1 MESRESSDGEDE
13 QIVQVREALM
23 CLAGKRFEG
32 LRTARFLKHTT
43 MSIDDDVF
51 DLPLDAFI
59 CRPESVDPA
68 KISFPG
74 WASPSPNW
82 VEWVDAM
89 AERHAA
95 VWRKAGVYDAIL
107 ASRYEIKKQEELMMA
122 LVEKWCVETN
132 TFVFPWGEA
141 TLTLEDMVV
150 LGGFSVV
157 GNNAMAPVK
166 REEMKEVEEKM
177 KKAKREIEGE
187 LVVGKKCSVGLWM
200 KEMMKSGSE
209 IEHEGFLVTWLSRF
223 VFPSSADLVNDM
235 LFPAAVQL
243 AKGVTLALAPA
254 VLAGIYRDLGLLK
267 EVLAG
272 YGEKETVV
280 VKSPLQFVQVW
291 AYERIMELQP
301 PGQPGQLN
309 PGEPRMARWH
319 QHGGGQD
326 LYGYPENVRAVLD
339 STKESF
345 DFRPY
350 TKPLSNFK
358 FPKFYMEDNCWVHL
372 HSDDKNIVAFGRCLR
387 FCKLVG
393 VNCIEPYYPHRVAL
407 QFGYDQDVPGV
418 VSARNETPE
427 LAWKDYIRP
436 IAGDMM
442 YVPSRVSD
450 GEVTVRYIRWWKLS
464 FAMLQSEAKKISHKL
479 LASPPRQKPT
489 TTTTAATKVR
499 ETKTKK
505 GSLGR
510 SSSSGSLIGSEKGDK
525 HPLKRPEWVQRSPP
539 GWKKSPDRSS
549 SSALGGGGAKDLKGV
564 LRGLGRTKGQG
575 HVTFQLPSPSPKS
588 SPPSKTNTPLE
599 KQNDSHVKKPRMI
612 PRVADLAK
620 RPSSSSQVPHPHRR
634 DNYNDSSS
642 RQASKEPYKAPS
654 LSGYPPS
661 KRKKSPRS
669 LDIVNSPGQ
678 KSSLSPQQGSK
689 ESPKS
694 PSVSGSSSLT
704 RRNLPRSQEL
714 NKSSSSSL
722 GSLSLARKKPPRSS
736 ESGNSSF
743 GGGSSALKRNT
754 DVSTKQ
760 ESPRKAQELK
770 ATNVKFLEEIVT
782 LREHVG
788 EEGEVTYHIPKQQFE
803 DLSQGVQDVLHDLH
817 SIKSALNIQDDDE

>member
-1 MESRESSDGEDE
+1 
-13 QIVQVREALM
+13 
-23 CLAGKRFEG
+23 
-32 LRTARFLKHTT
+32 

-59 CRPESVDPA
+59 CRPESVDPEIWTA

-74 WASPSPNW
+74 WAST
-82 VEWVDAM
+82 
-89 AERHAA
+89 HAT
-95 VWRKAGVYDAIL
+95 VWKAGVYDAIL
-107 ASRYEIKKQEELMMA
+107 ASRYQIKKQDELMMA
-122 LVEKWCVETN
+122 LVEKWCIETN
-132 TFVFPWGEA
+132 TFVLPWGEA
-141 TLTLEDMVV
+141 TVTLEDVIV
-150 LGGFSVV
+150 LGGFSVI

-177 KKAKREIEGE
+177 KKVKREIEGE
-187 LVVGKKCSVGLWM
+187 LGKN
-200 KEMMKSGSE
+200 SG
-209 IEHEGFLVTWLSRF
+209 
-223 VFPSSADLVNDM
+223 DLVNDV
-235 LFPAAVQL
+235 LFPASIQL

-254 VLAGIYRDLGLLK
+254 VLAGYTDHG
-267 EVLAG
+267 VAA
-272 YGEKETVV
+272 T
-280 VKSPLQFVQVW
+280 
-291 AYERIMELQP
+291 
-301 PGQPGQLN
+301 GQPGQLN

-319 QHGGGQD
+319 QHGGGQN

-339 STKESF
+339 STTKESF

-350 TKPLSNFK
+350 TKPLHNFK
-358 FPKFYMEDNCWVHL
+358 FPRFYMEDNCWVHL

-393 VNCIEPYYPHRVAL
+393 VHCIEPYYPHRVAL

-436 IAGDMM
+436 ISGDMM
-442 YVPSRVSD
+442 YIPARVNAGD
-450 GEVTVRYIRWWKLS
+450 VTVRYIRWWKLS
-464 FAMLQSEAKKISHKL
+464 FAMLQSEAKKLSHKL
-479 LASPPRQKPT
+479 LASPPRQKPS
-489 TTTTAATKVR
+489 TTTAAATTTTKVTSR

-525 HPLKRPEWVQRSPP
+525 HRPEWVQRSPP

-549 SSALGGGGAKDLKGV
+549 SSAIGGAKDLKGV
-564 LRGLGRTKGQG
+564 LRGVGRTKGHG
-575 HVTFQLPSPSPKS
+575 HVTFQLPVPSPKR
-588 SPPSKTNTPLE
+588 SPPSNKTNTPLE
-599 KQNDSHVKKPRMI
+599 KQN
-612 PRVADLAK
+612 AK
-620 RPSSSSQVPHPHRR
+620 NDTSGSRSSQRSSSSSQVPRNTSFVPLPHRR
-634 DNYNDSSS
+634 DNYVKNNNYSS
-642 RQASKEPYKAPS
+642 RRASKEPYKAPS
-654 LSGYPPS
+654 LSGYPS

-669 LDIVNSPGQ
+669 VDTVNSPGQ
-678 KSSLSPQQGSK
+678 KSSLSPQGSK

-694 PSVSGSSSLT
+694 PPSVSGSSCLT
-704 RRNLPRSQEL
+704 RKNLPRPQEL

-722 GSLSLARKKPPRSS
+722 GSVSLTRKKPPRSS
-736 ESGNSSF
+736 EDASLCGNSSS
-743 GGGSSALKRNT
+743 GGHSIVKRNT
-754 DVSTKQ
+754 ESKR